1 MRKNNMM
8 NMRKYLFICLMA
20 MAAMGLTSCDNG
32 RDCTCKPCQFRQETL
47 DLMVLQKDWQFDN
60 QAQMYFY
67 RFDVPELTAEIY
79 NYGEVSINREYN
91 NGTQNAY
98 QVALPE
104 TTYKQ
109 ETSGSD
115 TFFYQQH
122 VDYAYG
128 IGFVEIAVTISD
140 FFYDDFT
147 PENMIFRMQ
156 MTY

>member
-1 MRKNNMM
+1 MK
-8 NMRKYLFICLMA
+8 KYVFICLMA
-20 MAAMGLTSCDNG
+20 VVAAGMTSCNNDKE
-32 RDCTCKPCQFRQETL
+32 CTCVPCQFRQQTL
-47 DLMVLQKDWQFDN
+47 DLVVLQKDWQFDN
-60 QAQMYFY
+60 KAKMYFY

-104 TTYKQ
+104 TTYRVA
-109 ETSGSD
+109 ELDNGDNTYSPYY
-115 TFFYQQH
+115 YQQH

>member
-1 MRKNNMM
+1 M
-8 NMRKYLFICLMA
+8 NMKKYLFICLMA
-20 MAAMGLTSCDNG
+20 VVAAGMTSCNNDKE
-32 RDCTCKPCQFRQETL
+32 CTCVPCQFRQQTL
-47 DLMVLQKDWQFDN
+47 DLVVLQKDWQFDN
-60 QAQMYFY
+60 KVQMYFY

-104 TTYKQ
+104 TTYQ
-109 ETSGSD
+109 VAELDNGDGTSSPYY
-115 TFFYQQH
+115 YQQH

-128 IGFVEIAVTISD
+128 IGFVEIGITISD
-140 FFYDDFT
+140 YYYDDFT
-147 PENMIFRMQ
+147 PESMIFRMQ